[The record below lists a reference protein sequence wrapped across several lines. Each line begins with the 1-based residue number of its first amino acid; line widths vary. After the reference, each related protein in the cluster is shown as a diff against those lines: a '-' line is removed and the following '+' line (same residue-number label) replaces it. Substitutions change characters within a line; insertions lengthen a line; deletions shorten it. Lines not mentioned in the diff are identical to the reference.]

1 MEQAEENTTT
11 ADAGWLAKS
20 LGFVWDKVVI
30 GDTKFNPEKSCYQLA
45 AEYIESGRTPE
56 ECARNFINWQTGKA
70 GATGFALGL
79 PGFAAMP
86 LTIPADLASV
96 SYLQL
101 RMIAVIGIMFG
112 WEATSDQLR
121 TVAFSCLLGTAAGE
135 AVRDVGVKASTR
147 FGSRFIRNIS
157 GKSLKRVN
165 DFFGIH
171 NLFIKGVNVGT
182 KAGGKATASASA
194 KAGSKGIVNLSK
206 MVPLLGGIVGGGLN
220 IVFTRQM
227 GNLAVRLLKGGP
239 PDGIKSCPDGA
250 TAPAGHDGENGPTID
265 GTADIVEDFVSNL
278 PEEYTF
284 QEAKPANHDTSVEI
298 TTERLAATQPPD

>member
-1 MEQAEENTTT
+1 MKELTLEQAEQNTTT
-11 ADAGWLAKS
+11 ADAGWLAQS
-20 LGFVWDKVVI
+20 LDFVWNKVVI

-45 AEYIESGRTPE
+45 ADYIDSGRTPE

-70 GATGFALGL
+70 GAAGFALGL
-79 PGFAAMP
+79 PDFTAMP

-121 TVAFSCLLGTAAGE
+121 TVAFSCLLGTATGE

-165 DFFGIH
+165 DFFGVH

-182 KAGGKATASASA
+182 KAGGKATASAGA
-194 KAGSKGIVNLSK
+194 KAGSKGIVNLTK
-206 MVPLLGGIVGGGLN
+206 LVPLLGGIVGGGLN
-220 IVFTRQM
+220 VVFTRQM
-227 GNLAVRLLKGGP
+227 GNLAVRLLKNGP
-239 PDGIKSCPDGA
+239 PDGGKFSSDGA
-250 TAPAGHDGENGPTID
+250 TAPAGSFGEDGPTID
-265 GTADIVEDFVSNL
+265 GTADIVEGFVSNL
-278 PEEYTF
+278 PEGYTS
-284 QEAKPANHDTSVEI
+284 QKAEPTNHDVSVEK
-298 TTERLAATQPPD
+298 AAD